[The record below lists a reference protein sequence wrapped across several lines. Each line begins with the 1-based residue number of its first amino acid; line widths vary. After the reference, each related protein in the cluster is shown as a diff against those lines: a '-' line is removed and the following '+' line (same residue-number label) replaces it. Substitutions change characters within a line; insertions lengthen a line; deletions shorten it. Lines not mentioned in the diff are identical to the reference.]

1 MFGEITVNILYKSRL
16 IFFIN
21 NLNRQSKLKFMIL
34 CRSRICDGIR
44 IQQPDTEASVCWY
57 RLSSGF
63 CTGCKKLTD
72 RAGKSP
78 FDTLQNYHNRAIVII
93 IITNNITHNSVIK
106 PLLCYYT
113 ARKYCQNAAYFLLIL
128 AYTTLKPQIAHTG
141 RFGILVPYKLTL
153 LSNK

>member
-1 MFGEITVNILYKSRL
+1 M
-16 IFFIN
+16 
-21 NLNRQSKLKFMIL
+21 
-34 CRSRICDGIR
+34 
-44 IQQPDTEASVCWY
+44 
-57 RLSSGF
+57 
-63 CTGCKKLTD
+63 
-72 RAGKSP
+72 
-78 FDTLQNYHNRAIVII
+78 II

-153 LSNK
+153 LSNLKFASKCENDTTTARFDRHGDCTVTCVKSEFTQIRIYCYSFFKWQTLILSVFNHKQAVFVINAGFHE

>member
-1 MFGEITVNILYKSRL
+1 MLISFIFGVLHRMQK
-16 IFFIN
+16 
-21 NLNRQSKLKFMIL
+21 
-34 CRSRICDGIR
+34 
-44 IQQPDTEASVCWY
+44 A
-57 RLSSGF
+57 
-63 CTGCKKLTD
+63 TD

-153 LSNK
+153 LSNCAKLKYTRVKVLVPYKLILRVQINSLLKSSGFRPHSVCIKTSSEVLLFYI

>member
-1 MFGEITVNILYKSRL
+1 M
-16 IFFIN
+16 
-21 NLNRQSKLKFMIL
+21 
-34 CRSRICDGIR
+34 
-44 IQQPDTEASVCWY
+44 
-57 RLSSGF
+57 
-63 CTGCKKLTD
+63 
-72 RAGKSP
+72 
-78 FDTLQNYHNRAIVII
+78 II

-153 LSNK
+153 LSNLKFASKCENGTTTARFDRHGDCTVTCVKSEFTQIRIYCYSFFKWQTLILSVFNHKQAVFVINAGFHE

>member
-1 MFGEITVNILYKSRL
+1 M
-16 IFFIN
+16 
-21 NLNRQSKLKFMIL
+21 
-34 CRSRICDGIR
+34 
-44 IQQPDTEASVCWY
+44 
-57 RLSSGF
+57 
-63 CTGCKKLTD
+63 
-72 RAGKSP
+72 
-78 FDTLQNYHNRAIVII
+78 II

-153 LSNK
+153 LSNLKFASKCENGTTTARFDRHGDCTVTCVKSEFTQIRIYCYSFFKWQTLILRIFNHKQAVFVINAGFHE

>member
-1 MFGEITVNILYKSRL
+1 M
-16 IFFIN
+16 
-21 NLNRQSKLKFMIL
+21 
-34 CRSRICDGIR
+34 
-44 IQQPDTEASVCWY
+44 
-57 RLSSGF
+57 
-63 CTGCKKLTD
+63 
-72 RAGKSP
+72 
-78 FDTLQNYHNRAIVII
+78 II

-153 LSNK
+153 LSNLKFASKCENGTTTARFDRHGDCTVTCVKSEFTQIRIYCYSFFKWQTLILRIFNHKQAVFAINAGFHE

>member
-1 MFGEITVNILYKSRL
+1 M
-16 IFFIN
+16 
-21 NLNRQSKLKFMIL
+21 
-34 CRSRICDGIR
+34 
-44 IQQPDTEASVCWY
+44 
-57 RLSSGF
+57 
-63 CTGCKKLTD
+63 
-72 RAGKSP
+72 
-78 FDTLQNYHNRAIVII
+78 II

-153 LSNK
+153 LSNLKFASKCENGTTTARFDRHGDCTVTCVKSEFTQIRIYCYSFFKLQTLILRIFNHKQAVFVINAGFHE